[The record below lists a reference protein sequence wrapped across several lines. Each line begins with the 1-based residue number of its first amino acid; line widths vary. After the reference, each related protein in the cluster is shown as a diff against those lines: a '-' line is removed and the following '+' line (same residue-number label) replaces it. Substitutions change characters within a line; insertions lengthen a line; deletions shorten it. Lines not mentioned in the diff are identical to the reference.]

1 MSVCYVID
9 NVPEEE
15 LQNVKDAMAVDGC
28 TPKVE
33 EQDNGLYKVSAICGE
48 DE

>member
-9 NVPEEE
+9 NVTEEE

-28 TPKVE
+28 TPKIE
-33 EQDNGLYKVSAICGE
+33 KQSDGLYKVSAMC
-48 DE
+48 DDD

>member
-9 NVPEEE
+9 NVTEEE

-33 EQDNGLYKVSAICGE
+33 EKGDGLYKVSAMCGV